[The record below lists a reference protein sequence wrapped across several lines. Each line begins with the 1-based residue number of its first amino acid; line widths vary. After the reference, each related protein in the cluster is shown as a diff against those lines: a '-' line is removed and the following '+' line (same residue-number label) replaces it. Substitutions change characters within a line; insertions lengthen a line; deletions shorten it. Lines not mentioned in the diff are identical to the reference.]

1 LILKPRNVKY
11 KKFHKKRRLL
21 FFQKLTRLKL
31 GTSGLLLLQPLRLKS
46 TAIYR
51 LTLFLKKAVRK
62 FDKTH
67 RVFWFSAFP
76 HLPLTRKPIGA
87 RMGKGK
93 GKAKK
98 WFALIK
104 GGVNL
109 IEFLNLRTG
118 RALYFF
124 KQISLRLSA
133 KTVPIFHHKTFI
145 SHPFNSSKRMFFR
158 VYW

>member
-1 LILKPRNVKY
+1 MILKPRTIKY
-11 KKFHKKRRLL
+11 KKLHKKRKL
-21 FFQKLTRLKL
+21 FFFQNSTPPKI
-31 GTSGLLLLQPLRLKS
+31 GTMGLLLLQPLRLKS
-46 TAIYR
+46 TSIFK

-62 FDKTH
+62 VDKTH
-67 RVFWFSAFP
+67 RIFWFSAFP
-76 HLPLTRKPIGA
+76 HFPLTRKPIGA

-124 KQISLRLSA
+124 KQVTSRLSA
-133 KTVPIFHHKTFI
+133 KTVPIFHNKAYL
-145 SHPFNSSKRMFFR
+145 SHPFNSSKRMFMR
-158 VYW
+158 AY